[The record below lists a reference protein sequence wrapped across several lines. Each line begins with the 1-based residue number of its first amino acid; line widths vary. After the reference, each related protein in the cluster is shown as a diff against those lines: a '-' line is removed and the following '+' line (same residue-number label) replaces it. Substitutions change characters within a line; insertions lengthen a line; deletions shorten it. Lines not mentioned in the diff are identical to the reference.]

1 MKRWSPIAFRTP
13 RMARFVAVLCILGS
27 VLAACGSDES
37 SGLRPDDW
45 ATIGA
50 YEQHVVELNT
60 QVAVLMTTVPTVA
73 PATPQPPFAT
83 AWKIEVAEQFTAQSF
98 PDPNVDG
105 GESPDFKARGSYLV
119 IEVTVQNVTLRPIDR
134 FPWWQMRLVDA
145 PGRLFTPDTDA
156 TDAYVATR
164 TDVRKP
170 NEYQPS
176 LSYSEVVVFDV
187 PSDLAQPILGSA
199 DETLSLPLLGVP
211 PIPTSTP

>member
-1 MKRWSPIAFRTP
+1 MNLRSPITARFP
-13 RMARFVAVLCILGS
+13 RVARFVAVLCVLGA
-27 VLAACGSDES
+27 VLAACGTDDS

-50 YEQHVVELNT
+50 YEQNVVDLNT
-60 QVAVLMTTVPTVA
+60 QVAVLMTTVPTAA

-83 AWKIEVAEQFTAQSF
+83 AWKIEVADQFAAQSF

-105 GESPDFKARGSYLV
+105 NEPPDFKARGSYLV
-119 IEVTVQNVTLRPIDR
+119 IEVAATNITQRPITR

-145 PGRLFTPDTDA
+145 QGRLFTPDTEA
-156 TDAYVATR
+156 TDAFVATR

-176 LSYSEVVVFDV
+176 LTYSEVVVFDV
-187 PSDLAQPILGSA
+187 PGDLAQPVLGSA
-199 DETLSLPLLGVP
+199 DETLNLPLQGVP
-211 PIPTSTP
+211 PLPTPTP

>member
-1 MKRWSPIAFRTP
+1 MKRRSPFACRSP
-13 RMARFVAVLCILGS
+13 RAVRLVAVLCILGA
-27 VLAACGSDES
+27 VLAACGSDDS

-60 QVAVLMTTVPTVA
+60 QVAVLLTTVPTVA

-83 AWKIEVAEQFTAQSF
+83 AWKIEVAEQFTTQSF

-119 IEVTVQNVTLRPIDR
+119 IELRATNITQRPIGR
-134 FPWWQMRLVDA
+134 FPWWQTRLVDA
-145 PGRLFTPDTDA
+145 QGRLFTPDTDA

-187 PSDLAQPILGSA
+187 PSDLANPILGSA
-199 DETLSLPLLGVP
+199 DETLNLPLLAVP
-211 PIPTSTP
+211 TIPTPTP